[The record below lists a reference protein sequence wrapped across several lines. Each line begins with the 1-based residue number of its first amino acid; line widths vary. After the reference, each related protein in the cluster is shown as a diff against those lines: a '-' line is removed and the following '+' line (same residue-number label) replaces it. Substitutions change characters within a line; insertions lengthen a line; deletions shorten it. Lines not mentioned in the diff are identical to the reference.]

1 MIVVFVAALVSISSH
16 FPGLL
21 SYLDGTDSER
31 NETSESIKENTPS
44 QPAEENSSSQEN
56 ISIPNSDPNTE
67 TNTNN
72 EINIEPNETESQ
84 NNFTQAE
91 EVNIE
96 TLKTEKFGWWYK
108 PNSQHKTP
116 EIPTEVAKMLDKF
129 DAIYVGDTSR
139 KVVYLTFDEGY
150 ENGYTSSILDTLKEN
165 NVTASFFVTGSYI
178 DKNPELVRRM
188 VEEGHYVCSHTS
200 THPSL
205 PDLSDAQLEKEIKD
219 LEEKF
224 RSVTGREIERYL
236 RPPNGEYS
244 EKSLY
249 LTQKL
254 GYVSVFWSLAYKDW
268 DVNDQKGA
276 DYAYNFVTKN
286 VHPGAVILLH
296 AVSKSNAE
304 ALDRIIKGLINEGY
318 TFERL
323 PKI

>member
-1 MIVVFVAALVSISSH
+1 MIVVFVATLLSMSSY

-21 SYLDGTDSER
+21 SYLDGTDSKKSD
-31 NETSESIKENTPS
+31 TSQSIKENTPS
-44 QPAEENSSSQEN
+44 QPTEENASSQEN
-56 ISIPNSDPNTE
+56 ISLPNSDPD

-72 EINIEPNETESQ
+72 DVNIEPDETESQ
-84 NNFTQAE
+84 HNESPETE
-91 EVNIE
+91 HVNPE
-96 TLKTEKFGWWYK
+96 SLKTEKLGWWYK

-116 EIPTEVAKMLDKF
+116 EIPSEAAEMLDKF
-129 DAIYVGDTSR
+129 SAIYVGDTSR

-165 NVTASFFVTGSYI
+165 NITASFFVTGSYI

-205 PDLSDAQLEKEIKD
+205 PDISDAQLEKEIKD

-224 RSVTGREIERYL
+224 RNATGREIDRYL

-254 GYVSVFWSLAYKDW
+254 GYVSVFWSVAYKDW

-276 DYAYNFVTKN
+276 DYAYNFVMKN
-286 VHPGAVILLH
+286 VHPGAIILLH
-296 AVSKSNAE
+296 AVSESNAE

-323 PKI
+323 PKA